1 MKHFLQSIKIKN
13 NNCNLYNMAKN
24 WNQTFIFILL
34 LSIYVIAR
42 LIHLSRHYKR
52 LKEKQVETFT
62 PKINGM
68 YRPYVRHI
76 NNKYESFMNNYGHD
90 IIINKLKKWGI
101 Y

>member
-1 MKHFLQSIKIKN
+1 
-13 NNCNLYNMAKN
+13 MAKN

-76 NNKYESFMNNYGHD
+76 NNKYESFMNNYGPD
-90 IIINKLKKWGI
+90 VIINKFKKWGI